1 MLNIILKHKRKFFIE
16 KSSPN
21 RLFMTKRMQ
30 LSGFARLFSIT
41 VFFTLLSGFAVAQ
54 RTITGKVTDAESK
67 APLSGVSVVVSGTTK
82 GAATDAQGTFKIDL
96 DANQK
101 TIVLSFNGYE
111 SRTVVVGNSSVISV
125 EMDVDVK
132 ALQSVVVTGYTSQRK
147 KDITGAVAVVSAKEL
162 TATPAASVTQMLQG
176 KASGVV
182 VGNDNSPGGGTMVRI
197 RGFGTINNN
206 SPLYVIDG
214 VPTQGTL
221 NNINP
226 YDIESMQVLKDASAA
241 SIYGARAANGVVII
255 TTKRGKSGD
264 PKITFDYY
272 TGQQAPGKFL
282 DLLNAEELGQYLF
295 KADVGAGKSPWI
307 ASPSVQ
313 YKFDQSGR
321 ITMADYIY
329 PNIFGSLPSNF
340 TYTNDITDPQLG
352 VSKFN
357 INKANKAGTDWYD
370 AIFDPAPIS
379 NYQIGASGGTNKA
392 KYAFS
397 GNYFKQD
404 GILRFTNYERFS
416 VRANTE
422 FTQGKF
428 TVGQNLTVSYD
439 ERVGIANNNEGNP
452 ISLAYRIHPII
463 PIFDITGGPA
473 YFGGNNTS
481 PYLGFGGP
489 RGVNLGNATNPL
501 AELYRA
507 KDNVTKSTNI
517 FGNAFGEYAINKNL
531 KARTSFGLEYTN
543 ANRSE
548 YFMRNIEASEARN
561 TNTLNMFNNYS
572 SAWTWYNTLTYNK
585 TFADDHDVN
594 VLIGTEAVSTYG
606 LGFSAS
612 RSGFSFDD
620 IDYRYLNAGSASGL
634 ANAGSGA
641 VRTRLFSQFAKV
653 NYGYKNLLLADFTI
667 RRDGSSRFSEAN
679 RYGVFPAGSVG
690 IRLSELKPISN
701 ISWISDLKARAG
713 WGKTGNQLIPNV
725 YNAYTLFVANPA
737 TNGYDINGSGNAVV
751 AGFDLGQFGNPNGKW
766 ETSTSFNIG
775 LDASLLNNK
784 LEVVFDWYTRT
795 TSDML
800 AQIAVPRA
808 QGQGTLP
815 FTNIGEMRNR
825 GVDLNLN
832 WTDKALNGQLRY
844 SIGFNISHY
853 KNEVLKLNNDPNATV
868 FGFTT
873 RLPSIT
879 ATRRGYPIASFYGYF
894 VDGILNAQQA
904 ASAPKFGTYTREGVF
919 NFRDINKDGVITAA
933 DRDFV
938 GNPHPDFTYGI
949 NLSAGYK
956 SFDLAIFAQ
965 GVQGNEI
972 FNYVRYWTDFNVFQ
986 GNRSKRMLY
995 ESYGNSNN
1003 PKLPRLNSGDASS
1016 QQVSSYFLEDGS
1028 YLRLRN
1034 IQLTYT
1040 IPNALVKKLGLSGLQ
1055 LYVQGQNILTL
1066 TKYTGLDPD
1075 INLRTSGNDNQD
1087 IHMGIDEGAYPVSK
1101 SYLFGVRVKF

>member
-1 MLNIILKHKRKFFIE
+1 MKGLV
-16 KSSPN
+16 
-21 RLFMTKRMQ
+21 RL
-30 LSGFARLFSIT
+30 LGIT
-41 VFFTLLSGFAVAQ
+41 VCLTLLTGLANAQ
-54 RTITGKVTDAESK
+54 RSVSGKVIDADSK
-67 APLSGVSVVVSGTTK
+67 APLSGVSIVVGGTTK
-82 GAATDAQGTFKIDL
+82 GTSTDAQGNYKIDL
-96 DANQK
+96 AANQK
-101 TIVLSFNGYE
+101 SLVFSFNGYE
-111 SRTVVVGNSSVISV
+111 SRTQIVGSGATLNV
-125 EMDVDVK
+125 EMEVDVK

-282 DLLNAEELGQYLF
+282 DLLNAQELGQYLF
-295 KADVGAGKSPWI
+295 KADVGAGKTPWV

-313 YKFDQSGR
+313 YRFDQNGG

-329 PNIFGSLPSNF
+329 PNIFGSLPANF

-352 VSKFN
+352 VTKYN

-379 NYQIGASGGTNKA
+379 NYQVGASGGTAKA

-404 GILRFTNYERFS
+404 GILRFTDYERFS

-428 TVGQNLTVSYD
+428 TVGENLTVSYD
-439 ERVGIANNNEGNP
+439 ERVGIGNNSESNP

-473 YFGGNNTS
+473 YFGGTNSS
-481 PYLGFGGP
+481 PWLGFGGP

-507 KDNVTKSTNI
+507 KDNKTVTTNI

-543 ANRSE
+543 GNRSE

-561 TNTLNMFNNYS
+561 TNSLNVFNNFS
-572 SAWTWYNTLTYNK
+572 SAWTWYNTLNYNK
-585 TFADDHDVN
+585 TFSEDHDVN
-594 VLIGTEAVSTYG
+594 VLVGTEAVSTYG
-606 LGFSAS
+606 VGFSAS
-612 RSGFSFDD
+612 RSNFSFDD
-620 IDYRYLNAGSASGL
+620 IDYRYLDAGSASGL
-634 ANAGSGA
+634 SNGGGGA
-641 VRTRLFSQFAKV
+641 IRTRLFSQFAKV
-653 NYGYKNLLLADFTI
+653 NYGFKNLILADFTI
-667 RRDGSSRFSEAN
+667 RRDGSSRFSAAN
-679 RYGVFPAGSVG
+679 RYGIFPAGSLGV
-690 IRLSELKPISN
+690 RLTELKALN
-701 ISWISDLKARAG
+701 NLSWLDDLKVRAG

-725 YNAYTLFVANPA
+725 YNAVTLYTANPT
-737 TNGYDINGSGNAVV
+737 TNGYDINGTGSSIAG
-751 AGFDLGQFGNPNGKW
+751 GFDLAQFGNPNGKW
-766 ETSTSFNIG
+766 ETSTSMNVGI
-775 LDASLLNNK
+775 DATLFRNR
-784 LEVVFDWYTRT
+784 LEVVLDWYNRT

-800 AQIAVPRA
+800 AQIAVARA

-832 WTDKALNGQLRY
+832 WTDKAMNGQLRY

-879 ATRRGYPIASFYGYF
+879 ATRRGYPIASFFGYY
-894 VDGILNAQQA
+894 VDGILTAQQA
-904 ASAPKFGTYTREGVF
+904 ATAPKFGTYTREGVF

-956 SFDLAIFAQ
+956 NFDLAIFAQ

-995 ESYGNSNN
+995 ESYGNTSN
-1003 PKLPRLNSGDASS
+1003 PKLPRLNSSDASS

-1040 IPNALVKKLGLSGLQ
+1040 IPNNIMKKVGIAGAQ
-1055 LYVQGQNILTL
+1055 IYIQGQNILTL
-1066 TKYTGLDPD
+1066 TQYTGLDPD
-1075 INLRTSGNDNQD
+1075 INLRTSGADNQD
-1087 IHMGIDEGAYPVSK
+1087 IHMGIDEGAYPVAK
-1101 SYLFGVRVKF
+1101 SYLFGVRLKF

>member
-1 MLNIILKHKRKFFIE
+1 MTQ
-16 KSSPN
+16 
-21 RLFMTKRMQ
+21 RLQ
-30 LSGFARLFSIT
+30 LPGFARLFSIT
-41 VFFTLLSGFAVAQ
+41 VFLTLLTGFAVAQ
-54 RTITGKVTDAESK
+54 RTVSGKVTDAETK
-67 APLSGVSVVVSGTTK
+67 APLSGVSVVVNGTTK
-82 GAATDAQGTFKIDL
+82 GAATDAQGVFKIDL
-96 DANQK
+96 AADQK
-101 TIVLSFNGYE
+101 TLVFSFNGYE
-111 SRTVVVGNSSVISV
+111 GKVVNVGNASAITV

-176 KASGVV
+176 KASGVI

-214 VPTQGTL
+214 VPTQGAL

-255 TTKRGKSGD
+255 TTKRGKAGD

-282 DLLNAEELGQYLF
+282 DLLNANELGQYLF
-295 KADVGAGKSPWI
+295 KADVGAGKTPWV

-313 YKFDQSGR
+313 YKFDQNGG
-321 ITMADYIY
+321 IQMADYIY
-329 PNIFGSLPSNF
+329 PNVFGSLPSNF
-340 TYTNDITDPQLG
+340 TYTNDITDPLLG

-379 NYQIGASGGTNKA
+379 NYQIGASGGTSKA

-404 GILRFTNYERFS
+404 GILRFTDYERYS

-428 TVGQNLTVSYD
+428 TVGENLTVAYD
-439 ERVGIANNNEGNP
+439 ERVGIANNSESNP

-473 YFGGNNTS
+473 YFGGTNTS

-507 KDNVTKSTNI
+507 KDNKTTSTNI
-517 FGNAFGEYAINKNL
+517 FGNAFGEYAINKHL

-543 ANRSE
+543 ANRAE

-561 TNTLNMFNNYS
+561 TNTLNVFNSFN
-572 SAWTWYNTLTYNK
+572 SAWTWFNTLNYSN
-585 TFADDHDVN
+585 TFADDHDIN
-594 VLIGTEAVSTYG
+594 VLVGTEAVSTYSF
-606 LGFSAS
+606 GFSAS

-620 IDYRYLNAGSASGL
+620 IDYRYLDAGSASGL

-641 VRTRLFSQFAKV
+641 VRTKLFSQFAKI

-679 RYGVFPAGSVG
+679 RYGIFPAGSVG
-690 IRLSELKPISN
+690 VRLTELKPLN
-701 ISWISDLKARAG
+701 NLTWLDDLKVRAG

-725 YNAYTLFVANPA
+725 YNAYTLFLANPA
-737 TNGYDINGSGNAVV
+737 TNGYDITGSGNSVV

-766 ETSTSFNIG
+766 ETSTSLNIG
-775 LDASLLNNK
+775 FDASMFKNR
-784 LEVVFDWYTRT
+784 LELVLDWYTRT

-815 FTNIGEMRNR
+815 YTNIGEMRNR
-825 GVDLNLN
+825 GIDLNMN
-832 WTDKALNGQLRY
+832 WTDKAMNGQLRY

-879 ATRRGYPIASFYGYF
+879 ATRKGYPIASFYGYF

-956 SFDLAIFAQ
+956 SFDLSLFAQ

-995 ESYGNSNN
+995 ESYGNTSN
-1003 PKLPRLNSGDASS
+1003 PKLPRLNSSDASS

-1028 YLRLRN
+1028 YLRLKN

-1040 IPNALVKKLGLSGLQ
+1040 VPSSLIKKIGLGGLQ
-1055 LYVQGQNILTL
+1055 LYVQGQNILTI
-1066 TKYTGLDPD
+1066 TNYTGLDPD